1 MAYKRCLLIIS
12 LSGLSKQ
19 QQQQLSIMDYFP
31 LFGAGI
37 GILYNDK
44 KKYRVSNNE
53 NRMRRKM
60 LIKQK

>member
-19 QQQQLSIMDYFP
+19 QQQSIMDYFP

-44 KKYRVSNNE
+44 KKYIVSNNE